1 MSEAA
6 QGSTETPHIDRIC
19 DFVRHGLETLSSAVT
34 PPESA
39 RLHFRESRVEFLRGV
54 RALIDHRIDRLS
66 RKNQTGTRVTV
77 E

>member
-6 QGSTETPHIDRIC
+6 QGSSETPHIDRIC
-19 DFVRHGLETLSSAVT
+19 DFVRRGLETLSNAVT

-39 RLHFRESRVEFLRGV
+39 RHHFRESRVEFLRGI
-54 RALIDHRIDRLS
+54 RALIDHRIDKLS
-66 RKNQTGTRVTV
+66 RRNQTGTRVTV